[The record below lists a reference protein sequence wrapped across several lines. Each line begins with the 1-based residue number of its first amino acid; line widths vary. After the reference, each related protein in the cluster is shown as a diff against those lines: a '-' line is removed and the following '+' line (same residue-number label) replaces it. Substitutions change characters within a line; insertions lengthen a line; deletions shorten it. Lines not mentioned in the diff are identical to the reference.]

1 MEKHMKRVKSGL
13 GIALGASACLA
24 LAACGDNA
32 APNTALDPFQP
43 EIVNTAASFELQATA
58 VTNVTTTQ
66 DYTWQ
71 NAGTTANVDQA
82 TVVNDGAAT
91 LTVLDAD
98 GTQVYSSDLALSG
111 SFVTAAGTPGDWT
124 LRLVLDGCFGDLNFR
139 VETP

>member
-1 MEKHMKRVKSGL
+1 MGINRA
-13 GIALGASACLA
+13 IALGACAAACLA
-24 LAACGDNA
+24 LAACSDNA
-32 APNTALDPFQP
+32 APNNALDPFQP

-71 NAGTTANVDQA
+71 NAGTTANVNQA

-91 LTVLDAD
+91 LAVLDAD
-98 GTQVYSSDLALSG
+98 GTEVYSSDLAVSG
-111 SFVTAAGTPGDWT
+111 SFVTAAGTAGDWT
-124 LRLVLDGCFGDLNFR
+124 LRLVLNGCFGDLNFR